1 MREGSNMQDKSSDER
16 FLYDQQIIERERQM
30 DDLSSHKT
38 SILNLLENLETEN
51 RKWLH
56 RMQELNDSDLS
67 DIGTQ
72 RQMDEFNGKSQYI
85 NRLVE
90 NDRDELI
97 HEFSKSVS
105 ELDDIRTQ
113 LQKERNELPWA

>member
-1 MREGSNMQDKSSDER
+1 MQDKSSDER
-16 FLYDQQIIERERQM
+16 FAYDQQIIERERQM

-51 RKWLH
+51 RRWLH

-67 DIGTQ
+67 DLGIQ
-72 RQMDEFNGKSQYI
+72 RQMNEFNGKSQYI

-90 NDRDELI
+90 NDREELT
-97 HEFSKSVS
+97 HEFSKSAN
-105 ELDDIRTQ
+105 ELEDKRTQ

>member
-1 MREGSNMQDKSSDER
+1 MQDKSSDER
-16 FLYDQQIIERERQM
+16 FAYDQQIIERERQM

-38 SILNLLENLETEN
+38 SILNLLEDFETEN

-56 RMQELNDSDLS
+56 RMQELNDSNLS
-67 DIGTQ
+67 DLGIQ

-90 NDRDELI
+90 NDRDELT

-105 ELDDIRTQ
+105 ELEDTRTQ